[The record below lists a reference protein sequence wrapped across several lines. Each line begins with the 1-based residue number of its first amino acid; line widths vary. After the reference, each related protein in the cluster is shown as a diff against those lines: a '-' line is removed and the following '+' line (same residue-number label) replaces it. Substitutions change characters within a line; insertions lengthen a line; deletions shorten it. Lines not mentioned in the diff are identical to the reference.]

1 MCCKER
7 PHIGDFLH
15 HQFQNKISWDDTA
28 EAGYTLAELLLLS
41 RSAST
46 PQRAAAIQVLGEVL
60 KRARIP
66 APQV

>member
-1 MCCKER
+1 MDDTYPTR
-7 PHIGDFLH
+7 VFH
-15 HQFQNKISWDDTA
+15 KITA

-46 PQRAAAIQVLGEVL
+46 PQRAAAIHVLGEVL

-66 APQV
+66 APQVGDPCDPVEAVAT